1 MNTRLEFATEAEAQ
15 AYADAIHAKL
25 QAVDPAYAASVAA
38 GHTTAWA
45 IPYQLS
51 GSKAWCVNVKD
62 RGAIGIKT
70 TDAAKLKPIVKG
82 ELVEP
87 PKVKV
92 PVVEKLQK

>member
-1 MNTRLEFATEAEAQ
+1 MNDRLEFATQAEAQ
-15 AYADAIHAKL
+15 AAADALHVEMQKK
-25 QAVDPAYAASVAA
+25 DKDYEASVKA

-62 RGAIGIKT
+62 RGLKAVE
-70 TDAAKLKPIVKG
+70 AADVSKLKPIVKG

-87 PKVKV
+87 PKVKA
-92 PVVEKLQK
+92 PTVEKLPK